1 MLYVVLMVGS
11 RSGWD
16 FIKFAWYSGRLSDPS
31 RSSGADKDDIVL
43 AFVSLEEL
51 ENLSGCGE
59 VFAPGEI
66 LRGVLATFLHVIPI
80 TMSTIVSSRP
90 PIAAAT
96 IINKGRASAM
106 NESYRNLFK

>member
-1 MLYVVLMVGS
+1 M
-11 RSGWD
+11 
-16 FIKFAWYSGRLSDPS
+16 KFAWYSGRLSDPS

-43 AFVSLEEL
+43 AFVSLEEF

-59 VFAPGEI
+59 VFAPGET
-66 LRGVLATFLHVIPI
+66 LRGVLATFRHVITI

-96 IINKGRASAM
+96 MISKGRASEM
-106 NESYRNLFK
+106 NENIANLFK